1 MSYDFLIK
9 DINSNLSQKAIG
21 TDKGLAKIGDGI
33 VNLTYSVAKS
43 IYLTKNSSNNN
54 VIRTGLKVSKI
65 ILSNALKNA
74 NMRNFAKNRADAHDI
89 ADTAEALVAYVW
101 INNNMS
107 LQEII
112 DVLMANLS
120 GDLLNRKE
128 EIARA
133 TEAFTVLLKKMQEFL
148 PEK

>member
-54 VIRTGLKVSKI
+54 TIRTGLKVNKT
-65 ILSNALKNA
+65 ILSNALKSA

-101 INNNMS
+101 INNNMT

-112 DVLMANLS
+112 DVLTENLS
-120 GDLLNRKE
+120 GDLFNRKE
-128 EIARA
+128 EIASA
-133 TEAFTVLLKKMQEFL
+133 TEAFAVLFKKMQKFL
-148 PEK
+148 PRK

>member
-1 MSYDFLIK
+1 MPYDFLIN
-9 DINSNLSQKAIG
+9 DITSNLSQKTIG

-33 VNLTYSVAKS
+33 VNLTYSIAKS
-43 IYLTKNSSNNN
+43 IYLTKNSSNNS
-54 VIRTGLKVSKI
+54 VIRTGMKVSKT

-101 INNNMS
+101 INKNMT
-107 LQEII
+107 LKEII
-112 DVLMANLS
+112 DLLASNLS

-128 EIARA
+128 EITSA
-133 TEAFTVLLKKMQEFL
+133 TEAFTVLLKKMQQFL
-148 PEK
+148 PQK

>member
-1 MSYDFLIK
+1 MSYDFIIK
-9 DINSNLSQKAIG
+9 DINSHLSQKAIG

-43 IYLTKNSSNNN
+43 IYLTKNSSNNK
-54 VIRTGLKVSKI
+54 VTRTGLKVSKT

-74 NMRNFAKNRADAHDI
+74 NMRKFAKNRADAHDI

-101 INNNMS
+101 INNNMTI
-107 LQEII
+107 QEII
-112 DVLMANLS
+112 DVLTASLS
-120 GDLLNRKE
+120 GDLLNRKV
-128 EIARA
+128 EIASA
-133 TEAFTVLLKKMQEFL
+133 TEAFTVLLNKMQKFL

>member
-1 MSYDFLIK
+1 MSYDFLLK
-9 DINSNLSQKAIG
+9 DLNSNLSQKAIG

-43 IYLTKNSSNNN
+43 IFLTKNSSNNN
-54 VIRTGLKVSKI
+54 VTRTGLKVSKT

-74 NMRNFAKNRADAHDI
+74 NMRDFAKNRADAHDI

-101 INNNMS
+101 INNNMT
-107 LQEII
+107 LHEII
-112 DVLMANLS
+112 DVLTVSLS
-120 GDLLNRKE
+120 GDLLDRKE
-128 EIARA
+128 EITSA
-133 TEAFTVLLKKMQEFL
+133 TEAFTVLLKKMQKFL

>member
-9 DINSNLSQKAIG
+9 DINSNLSQKVIG

-43 IYLTKNSSNNN
+43 IFLTNNSSNNN
-54 VIRTGLKVSKI
+54 VIRTGLKVSKT
-65 ILSNALKNA
+65 ILSNALKSA

-101 INNNMS
+101 INNNLT

-112 DVLMANLS
+112 DILTENLS
-120 GDLLNRKE
+120 GDLFNRKE
-128 EIARA
+128 EIASA
-133 TEAFTVLLKKMQEFL
+133 TEAFAVLFKEMQKFL
-148 PEK
+148 HEK

>member
-1 MSYDFLIK
+1 MFYDFLIE

-54 VIRTGLKVSKI
+54 VIRTGMKVSKM

-74 NMRNFAKNRADAHDI
+74 NMRNFSKNRADAHDI

-101 INNNMS
+101 INNNMT
-107 LQEII
+107 LKEIV
-112 DVLMANLS
+112 DVLTVNLS
-120 GDLLNRKE
+120 GDLFNRKE
-128 EIARA
+128 EITRA
-133 TEAFTVLLKKMQEFL
+133 TEAFTVLLKKMQKFL